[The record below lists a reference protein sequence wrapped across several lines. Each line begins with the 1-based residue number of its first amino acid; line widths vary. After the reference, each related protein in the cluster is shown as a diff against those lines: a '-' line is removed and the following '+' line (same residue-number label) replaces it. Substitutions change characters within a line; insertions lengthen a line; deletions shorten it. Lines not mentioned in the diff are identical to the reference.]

1 MAAYVPSEEEKE
13 KFMSR
18 AIELSEEGASKGLGG
33 PFGSVIVKD
42 GKIVGQY
49 KNDSG
54 NDDEPRGVISRR
66 HQAIPCH
73 KDDVRLLPPHV

>member
-1 MAAYVPSEEEKE
+1 MAAHVPSKEDKE

-18 AIELSEEGASKGLGG
+18 AIELSKEGASKGLGG
-33 PFGSVIVKD
+33 PFGSVVVKG

-54 NDDEPRGVISRR
+54 NDDEPGGAISRQDQSKR
-66 HQAIPCH
+66 YCSL
-73 KDDVRLLPPHV
+73 DLPHLPHV